1 MEPISKTTSIAS
13 TQHTATQEIS
23 SLKLDV
29 SSADKGDAAQFR
41 AALERYLQSAQGG
54 IQGVQGA
61 QVKGKE
67 SLGEKIMDRCTAM
80 AGEVKEDQQH
90 VSRLLE
96 QATRTGDS
104 MQMMKAMMALSDY
117 QTRVQFVAKTVSKAT
132 SSLDQLTR
140 LQ

>member
-1 MEPISKTTSIAS
+1 MQKVSTATSIVG
-13 TQHTATQEIS
+13 TQHAATQES
-23 SLKLDV
+23 GALTLDLG
-29 SSADKGDAAQFR
+29 SADKGDAAQFR
-41 AALERYLQSAQGG
+41 AALQRHLQTAEG
-54 IQGVQGA
+54 GVQGVHA
-61 QVKGKE
+61 KGKD
-67 SLGEKIMDRCTAM
+67 SLGDKIMNRCNAV
-80 AGEVKEDQQH
+80 AGEIKEDQQY